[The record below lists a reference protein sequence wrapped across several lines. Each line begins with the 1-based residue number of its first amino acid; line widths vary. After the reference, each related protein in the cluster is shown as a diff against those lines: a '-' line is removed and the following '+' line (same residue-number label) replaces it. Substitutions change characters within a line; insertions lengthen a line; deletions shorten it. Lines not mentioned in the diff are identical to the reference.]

1 MAGTEEKKI
10 DSNIEERNSNVTES
24 QVNYGV
30 QKCQPGSC
38 AICYPQKIVS
48 TSGNIEK
55 IDLQFIVL
63 FSLRGHYLIPIISIY
78 VDIFASIPH

>member
-10 DSNIEERNSNVTES
+10 DSNIEERNNNVTES

-38 AICYPQKIVS
+38 TICYPQKIVS
-48 TSGNIEK
+48 TSGNIKK
-55 IDLQFIVL
+55 IDLQFVVL
-63 FSLRGHYLIPIISIY
+63 FSLRGHYLIPITSIY
-78 VDIFASIPH
+78 VDIFA